1 MESAPLGGSTRNMVM
16 TAPMGGSVQM
26 MASPQNLARA
36 ASFAAP
42 VGGTVQMASRVGTQS
57 LARGGSFIA
66 PVPQQQFFA
75 PQQQF
80 GGSIRMN
87 AAPQQMAV
95 VPQFGGSIRMNVAPQ
110 QMAVPLGG
118 SISMP
123 IAQSMPIGLGACG
136 NPGCNKGGTSICS
149 QCNQ

>member
-66 PVPQQQFFA
+66 PA

-87 AAPQQMAV
+87 AAPQQMAA
-95 VPQFGGSIRMNVAPQ
+95 VPQFGGSIRMNV
-110 QMAVPLGG
+110 
-118 SISMP
+118 
-123 IAQSMPIGLGACG
+123 
-136 NPGCNKGGTSICS
+136 
-149 QCNQ
+149 